1 MNPIL
6 FVAERLY
13 RGINRVRRGAYR
25 ARILKSKKLP
35 VPVISVG
42 NIAVGGGGKTPA
54 VIEIANALTQRGLRV
69 GILTRGY
76 GRSGDG
82 GVVESPDTARFGD
95 EPVLMKKRADKAV
108 VIVGSNRYQNALRN
122 KCDVYVL
129 DDGFQHLQIA
139 RDLDIVIDNPDAR
152 LLREGRSALAAAD
165 AVLTRD
171 VRIDVPPSLRGKR
184 VFAFSGLADNEQF
197 FRSLRDAGLD
207 VAGTRSFTDHHRYTA
222 ADLDAIRSEA
232 KKADAIVT
240 TEKDAV
246 KIDAADIVAIP
257 AKFHIPSDVMER
269 ITQVATGALTRE
281 RRLPG
286 RKKNPVL
293 ERLEYIAYR
302 AVARRVERASD
313 PGILRWGTR
322 LGSLSRRVLRR
333 RDNLAMRNLELAFPE
348 KSHAER
354 RAILDECWRHF
365 GRQALAYI
373 RLQSLPPEEIV
384 RRCPFV
390 NAEVL
395 DEAVARGK
403 GVILISAHYGGWE
416 VAGLAIMSRVKNV
429 HSVARKLDN
438 RLLERD
444 VAQLRA
450 RTGVEILD
458 RRKAARPL
466 MRALS
471 DKGVIVLLPDQAV
484 LPREGVLV
492 PFLGRNA
499 WTTDAP
505 AKMALRLGSEI
516 VFAFCI
522 PDGPAH
528 RLEFETPIRVDQ
540 LSEGERT
547 AEALTARINEVI
559 SRRIAARPELW
570 LWMHDRWKGTA

>member
-13 RGINRVRRGAYR
+13 RGVNRVRRAAYR
-25 ARILKSKKLP
+25 ARILKARKLP

-54 VIEIANALTQRGLRV
+54 VIAIANALSERGLRV

-76 GRSGDG
+76 GRSGEG
-82 GVVESPDTARFGD
+82 GVVESADATRFGD

-108 VIVGSNRYQNALRN
+108 VIVGSNRHENALRN

-152 LLREGRSALAAAD
+152 YFREGRSALDAAD
-165 AVLTRD
+165 VVLTRD
-171 VRIDVPPSLRGKR
+171 VRVEIPDALRGKR
-184 VFAFSGLADNEQF
+184 AFAFAGLADNEQF
-197 FRSLRDAGLD
+197 FRSLRAAGLEL
-207 VAGTRSFTDHHRYTA
+207 AGTRSFPDHHRYSD
-222 ADLDAIRSEA
+222 ADIAAIRSAA
-232 KKADAIVT
+232 KDAGVIVT

-246 KIDAADIVAIP
+246 KLDAADIVAVP
-257 AKFHIPSDVMER
+257 AEFHIPDDVMER
-269 ITQVATGALTRE
+269 IAGVATGAIPRE
-281 RRLPG
+281 RRSAS
-286 RKKNPVL
+286 RKKNPIL
-293 ERLEYIAYR
+293 ERLEYVAYR
-302 AVARRVERASD
+302 AVARRVERAGD
-313 PGILRWGTR
+313 DGILRWGTR
-322 LGSLSRRVLRR
+322 LGSLSRYVLRK
-333 RDNLAMRNLELAFPE
+333 RDRLAMRNLESVFPE
-348 KSHAER
+348 KSPAER
-354 RAILDECWRHF
+354 RALLDECWRHF
-365 GRQALAYI
+365 GRQALAYV
-373 RLQSLPPEEIV
+373 RLQSMPPDEIV

-390 NAEVL
+390 NVELL

-403 GVILISAHYGGWE
+403 GVMIISAHYGGWE

-438 RLLERD
+438 RLLQRD

-466 MRALS
+466 MRALAE
-471 DKGVIVLLPDQAV
+471 GEVIVLLPDQAV
-484 LPREGVLV
+484 LPREGLLV
-492 PFLGRNA
+492 PFLGRDA

-505 AKMALRLGSEI
+505 AKMALRHGSTI

-540 LSEGERT
+540 LSDGERT

-559 SRRIAARPELW
+559 SRRIAAQPELW

>member
-1 MNPIL
+1 MNPFL
-6 FVAERLY
+6 SVAERLY
-13 RGINRVRRGAYR
+13 RGINRLRRAAYR
-25 ARILKSKKLP
+25 ARILKSHRLP

-42 NIAVGGGGKTPA
+42 NVAVGGGGKTPA
-54 VIEIANALTQRGLRV
+54 VIAIANALAERGLRT

-76 GRSGDG
+76 GRSGEG
-82 GVVESPDTARFGD
+82 GVVEAPDTARFGD
-95 EPVLMKKRADKAV
+95 EPVLMKKRADKAI
-108 VIVGSNRYQNALRN
+108 VIVGANRYQNALRHQ
-122 KCDVYVL
+122 CDVYLL

-152 LLREGRSALAAAD
+152 YLREGRSALAAAD
-165 AVLTRD
+165 VVLSRD
-171 VRIDVPPSLRGKR
+171 VRVEIPEALRGKR
-184 VFAFSGLADNEQF
+184 VFAFAGLADNEQF
-197 FRSLRDAGLD
+197 FRSLRAAGLD
-207 VAGTRSFTDHHRYTA
+207 LAGTRSFADHHRYSLAELAEIRRA
-222 ADLDAIRSEA
+222 A
-232 KKADAIVT
+232 KNADAIVT

-246 KIDAADIVAIP
+246 KIDAADIIAIP
-257 AKFHIPSDVMER
+257 AEFVIPADVMER
-269 ITQVATGALTRE
+269 VIDVATGAIPRE
-281 RRLPG
+281 RRSAV
-286 RKKNPVL
+286 RKKNPIL
-293 ERLEYIAYR
+293 EQLEYAAYR

-313 PGILRWGTR
+313 EGVLRWGTR
-322 LGSLSRRVLRR
+322 LGALSRYVLRR
-333 RDNLAMRNLELAFPE
+333 RDRLALRNLELVFPE
-348 KSHAER
+348 KPRAER

-365 GRQALAYI
+365 GRQALAYV

-390 NAEVL
+390 NAELL
-395 DEAVARGK
+395 DEAIALGK

-429 HSVARKLDN
+429 HSVARRLDN

-466 MRALS
+466 MRALA

-505 AKMALRLGSEI
+505 AKMALRLGSTI

-528 RLEFETPIRVDQ
+528 RLEFETSIRADQ